1 MDKDAS
7 FCNNHSQVN
16 IENTLRFIVWY
27 YNFFLVFIHLNQNKT
42 KKKLNAF
49 FKLLSASLVRL
60 EKPSTLYNTVTFTAI
75 RESTP
80 PHTQKKKGNVG
91 KSIEGKKVCSWLVF
105 FVSLLSFNLTVF

>member
-42 KKKLNAF
+42 KKKIKRF
-49 FKLLSASLVRL
+49 F
-60 EKPSTLYNTVTFTAI
+60 
-75 RESTP
+75 
-80 PHTQKKKGNVG
+80 
-91 KSIEGKKVCSWLVF
+91 
-105 FVSLLSFNLTVF
+105 